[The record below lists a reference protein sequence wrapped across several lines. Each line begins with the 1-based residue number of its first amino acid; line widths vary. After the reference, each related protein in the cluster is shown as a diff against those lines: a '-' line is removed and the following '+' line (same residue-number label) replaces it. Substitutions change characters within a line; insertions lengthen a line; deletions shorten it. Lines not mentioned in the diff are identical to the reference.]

1 MDIEKAKTIIETILL
16 TSDEPVSANKL
27 AKVFDN
33 ENSKIKIGS
42 ILFDLQKDWNS
53 KGLEL
58 VETSLGWRFN
68 TRLSFSKYI
77 SKLNTD
83 RNLRY
88 SRAVMETLAIVAYRQ
103 PVTRGDIELIRGV
116 SVSSQIIKSLEE
128 RGWIVTVG
136 QREVV
141 GRPML
146 FATTD
151 QFLSDLGLRS
161 ISELPDINEVDNF
174 VHEKTI
180 KGKND

>member
-1 MDIEKAKTIIETILL
+1 
-16 TSDEPVSANKL
+16 
-27 AKVFDN
+27 
-33 ENSKIKIGS
+33 
-42 ILFDLQKDWNS
+42 
-53 KGLEL
+53 
-58 VETSLGWRFN
+58 
-68 TRLSFSKYI
+68 
-77 SKLNTD
+77 
-83 RNLRY
+83 
-88 SRAVMETLAIVAYRQ
+88 METLAIVAYRQ